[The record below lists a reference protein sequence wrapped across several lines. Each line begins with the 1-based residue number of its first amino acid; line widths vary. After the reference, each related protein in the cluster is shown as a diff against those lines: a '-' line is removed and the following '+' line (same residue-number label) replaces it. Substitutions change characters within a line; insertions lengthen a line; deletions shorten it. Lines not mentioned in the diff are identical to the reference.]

1 MNIKETIQ
9 YILGSFKFWFIINPW
24 EEGVRVR
31 FGKYQKKFG
40 AGTYIKIPYFDSVYV
55 EQVRLRIIP
64 MPLQS
69 MTMKNGKTLTARCA
83 IGYKIVDVQKLY
95 NTINQPEI
103 TIQNLALDAITKFVS
118 DFDEDIFDI
127 DRLKKTVLEVLHKTE
142 YGIEFQYVK
151 ISSICEVRTYRLI
164 QDQHWEHE
172 SLTMLPV

>member
-69 MTMKNGKTLTARCA
+69 MTMKNGKTLTASVLLD
-83 IGYKIVDVQKLY
+83 IKLLMFR
-95 NTINQPEI
+95 NCI
-103 TIQNLALDAITKFVS
+103 TRS
-118 DFDEDIFDI
+118 
-127 DRLKKTVLEVLHKTE
+127 
-142 YGIEFQYVK
+142 
-151 ISSICEVRTYRLI
+151 ISQR
-164 QDQHWEHE
+164 
-172 SLTMLPV
+172 